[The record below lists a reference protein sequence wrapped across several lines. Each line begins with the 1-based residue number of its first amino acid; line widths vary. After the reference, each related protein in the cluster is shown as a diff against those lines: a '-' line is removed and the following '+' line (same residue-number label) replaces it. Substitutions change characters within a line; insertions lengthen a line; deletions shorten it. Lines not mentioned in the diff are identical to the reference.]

1 MIVFADYERNMLGY
15 SINTNNLC
23 WNEPKIANTFKSYI
37 FRPYLGKKG
46 DSLNQTQNHS
56 HFLQKYEEETTS
68 FQKLFVS

>member
-1 MIVFADYERNMLGY
+1 MLGD

-23 WNEPKIANTFKSYI
+23 CNEPKIAKTFKNYI

-46 DSLNQTQNHS
+46 HSLSQAQNQS